1 MFSRKCKRSMQK
13 MHLGSVMHSS
23 DMASAVKIA
32 AMGFIAYHAAK
43 YVIKE
48 IMD

>member
-1 MFSRKCKRSMQK
+1 MQK
-13 MHLGSVMHSS
+13 MHFGSMMHGHE
-23 DMASAVKIA
+23 MTSAVKIA